1 MKTNKLVQRSKE
13 QFLAIVAKK
22 YATRTP
28 ETATME
34 IINKKNEFIF
44 NERYKLLTKTSI
56 WETKRVSQEN
66 KNEKFI

>member
-1 MKTNKLVQRSKE
+1 MIVMKTNKLVQRSKE

-34 IINKKNEFIF
+34 IINKNEFIF

-56 WETKRVSQEN
+56 
-66 KNEKFI
+66 